1 MRDPAYRLQWGNY
14 SMELGCR
21 TRIMGI
27 LNVTPDSF
35 SDGGKFFQLDN
46 ALARAEKMIADGA
59 DILDIGGESTRPSSA
74 PVETE
79 EECRRVLPV
88 IEHLAKHAS
97 IPISIDTNKAA
108 VARRAIGAGAA
119 IINDISALSD
129 PEMGTVAAKNDVLVV
144 LMHMKGTPADMQK
157 SPTYEHVVREI
168 HYFLN
173 QAIEKAE
180 ACGVPRS
187 KIIIDPGIGFG
198 KTAYHNLFLINRLRE
213 FSDMGLPIL
222 MGTSRKAFIRKI
234 LSQVEGQALAP
245 DHPIVAV
252 GTQATVAACIMNGA
266 HIVRVHDVAETFAT
280 VKIVDAI
287 KNADQAQKNAQEEN
301 QGDA

>member
-1 MRDPAYRLQWGNY
+1 MRDPEYRLQWGNY
-14 SMELGCR
+14 SMTLGR
-21 TRIMGI
+21 HTRIMGI

-74 PVETE
+74 PVGLE

-88 IEHLAKHAS
+88 IEHLAKRLS

-108 VARRAIGAGAA
+108 VAHRAIGAGTS

-129 PEMGTVAAKNDVLVV
+129 PEMGAVAAQNDVLVV

-157 SPTYEHVVREI
+157 SPTYEDVVREI
-168 HYFLN
+168 QDFLN
-173 QAIEKAE
+173 QAVLKAV

-198 KTAYHNLFLINRLRE
+198 KTTYHNLFLINRLHE
-213 FSDMGLPIL
+213 FSNMGLPLL

-234 LSQVEGQALAP
+234 LSPVKGQALAP
-245 DHPIVAV
+245 DHPMVAV
-252 GTQATVAACIMNGA
+252 GSQASVAACILNGA
-266 HIVRVHDVAETFAT
+266 HIVRVHDVAETRAT

-287 KNADQAQKNAQEEN
+287 KNSVYAKEN
-301 QGDA
+301 QGDM